1 MDKIKPPEESLSEEL
16 FSKHGKL
23 MCIELLNLDQQKI
36 NEWILSQINYRN
48 SLEKIQYENSFDIKR
63 QKQLERLNYQIE
75 MWLTYCQ
82 TVENTIKI
90 LEVDV
95 LKKIKFDIDHWEK
108 YKELITRCSYLES
121 IIRTINKSKSI

>member
-1 MDKIKPPEESLSEEL
+1 MNTIAQQESLTDDF

-23 MCIELLNLDQQKI
+23 MCIELLELDQLKI

-48 SLEKIQYENSFDIKR
+48 SLEKIQYEEIFDPKR
-63 QKQLERLNYQIE
+63 QKHLEMLNQQIE

-82 TVENTIKI
+82 SVQHTIKI

-95 LKKIKFDIDHWEK
+95 LNKMKFDIDHWEE
-108 YKELITRCSYLES
+108 YRRLITYCSYLES